1 MKSLD
6 RCAKLLKQ
14 NKPWEGNNMFSNF
27 EKDKEIFTAT
37 ANVCEAMEN
46 DDGTKT
52 SALISG
58 ILTSRK
64 NKDGVNNTKKYR
76 KQLALAEKFEA
87 MTSEERQAYLEN
99 LEKEIARRSKLAD
112 YFDKSFKSDS
122 MEDANLAL
130 DSLKTGATLGVCG
143 AILGMSAVAPNE
155 ELIGALIGGASGT
168 VIGMYAHLAE
178 QSTRERLNQR
188 KLDRL
193 TEEWVACS
201 IAENTSE
208 MER

>member
-1 MKSLD
+1 
-6 RCAKLLKQ
+6 
-14 NKPWEGNNMFSNF
+14 MFNNF
-27 EKDKEIFTAT
+27 EKDKEIFSASSS
-37 ANVCEAMEN
+37 METG
-46 DDGTKT
+46 DGLTT

-58 ILTSRK
+58 ILASRK
-64 NKDGVNNTKKYR
+64 KKDEAKTPKKFR
-76 KQLALAEKFEA
+76 KQLALTEKFEA

-193 TEEWVACS
+193 TKEWVACS
-201 IAENTSE
+201 MVENLNDNE
-208 MER
+208 M